1 MVLMSGNG
9 YCERL
14 SRQRSDRRLDV
25 SLTLLK
31 TSADGLRLKSEAVA
45 VPALTSHVRPALVL
59 PELQARALLDAAM
72 REDVSTEGCFSA
84 GPAGIQ
90 RWSGPFDGPD
100 GQKGSAI
107 HLGSVDWTYDTPA
120 KHWALIYRAMV
131 TQAGIEH
138 GETTLSVLLSVLGLT
153 GLSIEGD
160 RVQLATPPVRD
171 PFRRPMVS

>member
-1 MVLMSGNG
+1 
-9 YCERL
+9 
-14 SRQRSDRRLDV
+14 LDV

-72 REDVSTEGCFSA
+72 REDVSAGGCFSA

-90 RWSGPFDGPD
+90 RWSGPFDGPE

-131 TQAGIEH
+131 TQPGIEH
-138 GETTLSVLLSVLGLT
+138 GETTLSILLSVLGLT

-160 RVQLATPPVRD
+160 RVQLAIPPVRD

>member
-1 MVLMSGNG
+1 
-9 YCERL
+9 
-14 SRQRSDRRLDV
+14 V

-31 TSADGLRLKSEAVA
+31 TSSDGLRLKSGAVA

-59 PELQARALLDAAM
+59 PELQARALLDAANH
-72 REDVSTEGCFSA
+72 EDVLSDGCFSA

-90 RWSGPFDGPD
+90 RWNGPFNGPD
-100 GQKGSAI
+100 GTKGTAL

-131 TQAGIEH
+131 TQDGIEA
-138 GETTLSVLLSVLGLT
+138 GETTLSILLSVLGLT

-160 RVQLATPPVRD
+160 RVQLATPPARD
-171 PFRRPMVS
+171 PFRRHEAMG

>member
-1 MVLMSGNG
+1 MLYMSTGG
-9 YCERL
+9 YCERV
-14 SRQRSDRRLDV
+14 SHPEIQTEVNV

-31 TSADGLRLKSEAVA
+31 TSADGLRLKSGAVA

-59 PELQARALLDAAM
+59 PELQARALLDASAHS
-72 REDVSTEGCFSA
+72 DVTAGGSFSA

-100 GQKGSAI
+100 GTKGAAL

-131 TQAGIEH
+131 TQDGIEH
-138 GETTLSVLLSVLGLT
+138 GETTLSILLSVLGLT

-160 RVQLATPPVRD
+160 RVQLATPPARD
-171 PFRRPMVS
+171 PFRRQGIS

>member
-1 MVLMSGNG
+1 
-9 YCERL
+9 
-14 SRQRSDRRLDV
+14 V

-31 TSADGLRLKSEAVA
+31 SSADGLRLKTEAVA

-59 PELQARALLDAAM
+59 PELQARALLDASNH
-72 REDVSTEGCFSA
+72 EDVSSGGCFSA

-90 RWSGPFDGPD
+90 RWSGPFNGPD
-100 GQKGSAI
+100 GQKGTAV

-131 TQAGIEH
+131 TQEGIEH
-138 GETTLSVLLSVLGLT
+138 GETTLSILISVLGLT

-171 PFRRPMVS
+171 PFRRSATLT